1 MKFEVTILGSSSA
14 TPVYN
19 RNPTAQLLN
28 CNEKFYLIDCGEGTQ
43 QQLMKFGYKA
53 SKIDTIF
60 ISHLHGDHYF
70 GLVGLLSS
78 LHLNGRIKPIKIFAP
93 AALLEILTIQF
104 KYSET
109 VIRYQIEF
117 MALEADVTKQIF
129 ENADLTV
136 ETVILNHR
144 IPCTG
149 FKFVQKKRL
158 RKLIVDKLESEN
170 IAVEYYP
177 LLKRGVDIN
186 LPDGRILL
194 NSDYTTD
201 SEKPKTYC
209 YCSDTIFDERYFD
222 SIKDCDTLYHEATF
236 LHEMIDRA
244 HQTHHTTAL
253 QAAQIAKITGAK
265 KLLIGHFSSRYKTLQ
280 PLLEE
285 AVSVFEHTEL
295 ALEGNVY
302 SV

>member
-43 QQLMKFGYKA
+43 QQLMKFGFKA
-53 SKIDTIF
+53 SKIDYVF

-70 GLVGLLSS
+70 GLIGLLSS
-78 LHLNGRIKPIKIFAP
+78 LHLNGRIKPVKIFAP
-93 AALLEILTIQF
+93 AALMEILTIQF

-109 VIRYQIEF
+109 VIRYPIEF
-117 MALEADVTKQIF
+117 MAIEADESRQIF

-136 ETVILNHR
+136 ETIVLNHR

-149 FKFVQKKRL
+149 FKFIQKKRL
-158 RKLIVDKLESEN
+158 RKLIIEKLESEN
-170 IAVEYYP
+170 IDVEYYP
-177 LLKRGVDIN
+177 LLKRGVDLV
-186 LPDGRILL
+186 LPDGRVLL
-194 NSDYTTD
+194 NSDYTID

-209 YCSDTIFDERYFD
+209 YCSDTLFDERYFD
-222 SIKDCDTLYHEATF
+222 SIRGCDTLYHESTF
-236 LHEMIDRA
+236 LHEMLDRA
-244 HQTHHTTAL
+244 NQTHHTTAL
-253 QAAQIAKITGAK
+253 QAAQIAKTTGAA

-280 PLLEE
+280 PLLDE
-285 AVSVFEHTEL
+285 AVSVFEHTEI
-295 ALEGNVY
+295 AIEGFTY
-302 SV
+302 SI